1 MAPPGPD
8 NRPVTDGTSL
18 RVALVGYGLGGAAF
32 HAPLIATTP
41 AMTLAGV
48 VTRNPARI
56 ADVRS
61 RYPACRILSG
71 AEELLAD
78 ADAWDLVVVATPN
91 ATHVPLATRGRRC
104 RPAVRGRQAGRD
116 GCRVGHGCWVAP
128 RRRAACSLVPFH
140 NRRWDGDFLTILE
153 LIAAGR
159 LGEPH
164 RVESRFERWRP
175 TVGPQT
181 GWRDDPHAGGGVLDD
196 LGPHLVDQAL
206 VLWGR
211 PSSVYAELD
220 VRRAGATSVDDAF
233 VALSWPDGRRA
244 HLWASAIAAAP
255 GPRFRVL
262 GSRAA
267 YVKWGMDPQ
276 EALLRAGAVP
286 AGPDWGADAEEAWGR
301 VGEEAVP
308 TVHGAYPWFYAAM
321 VAHLRDGGPAPVA
334 WEDAV
339 VGLEVID
346 AARRSAADGSVVAV

>member
-1 MAPPGPD
+1 VAPPGPD

-48 VTRNPARI
+48 VTRDPARI
-56 ADVRS
+56 AEVRS

-91 ATHVPLATRGRRC
+91 ATHVPLASA
-104 RPAVRGRQAGRD
+104 AVDAGLPCVVD
-116 GCRVGHGCWVAP
+116 KPVAMDAESARVLG
-128 RRRAACSLVPFH
+128 RAAAARGVSLVPFH

>member
-1 MAPPGPD
+1 VAPPGPD

-48 VTRNPARI
+48 VTRDPARI
-56 ADVRS
+56 AEVRS

-91 ATHVPLATRGRRC
+91 ATHVPLASA
-104 RPAVRGRQAGRD
+104 AVDAGLPCVVD
-116 GCRVGHGCWVAP
+116 KPVAMDAESARVLG
-128 RRRAACSLVPFH
+128 RAAAARGVSLVPFH

-244 HLWASAIAAAP
+244 HLWASAMAAAP

>member
-1 MAPPGPD
+1 
-8 NRPVTDGTSL
+8 VTDGTSL

-48 VTRNPARI
+48 VTRDPARI

-91 ATHVPLATRGRRC
+91 ATHVPLASA
-104 RPAVRGRQAGRD
+104 AVDAGLPCVVD
-116 GCRVGHGCWVAP
+116 KPVAMDAESARVLG
-128 RRRAACSLVPFH
+128 RAAAARGVSLVPFH

-244 HLWASAIAAAP
+244 HLWASAMAAAP